1 MIKRN
6 CIKVLI
12 GVVAATSIASCGDS
26 GDHDATPTA
35 TLETTPPT
43 ESSVSPTTEPASGP
57 ASTAT
62 TTAQIYAGTP
72 PPTIVFDDSAAR
84 QFWTPVPAGATPE
97 QWQPEY
103 LTREELTRYEP
114 LVDPDPAS
122 WDIPPEGI
130 TPEYAKRVLTYLLT
144 LESAILKNAVTIGPS
159 DLRVSNS
166 TFAIYAISGEGTFVG
181 DFNEKVD
188 ELATGEAQ
196 WRTLSDV
203 RVEDIEQTTMLSGE
217 LPCMFVHV
225 TYALSTAGGS
235 SAQNQW
241 FAVVRDATANWLNPT
256 KWRLATTAPNDI
268 ANLRDYSCEAGDPT
282 S

>member
-35 TLETTPPT
+35 TLQTTPPT

-130 TPEYAKRVLTYLLT
+130 TPDYAKRVFSYIQTLQTAIVRAGVVIGVQEARVRNSVHAPYTGMLADDFVNRLDETYRSRNNTWGALT
-144 LESAILKNAVTIGPS
+144 
-159 DLRVSNS
+159 
-166 TFAIYAISGEGTFVG
+166 
-181 DFNEKVD
+181 
-188 ELATGEAQ
+188 
-196 WRTLSDV
+196 
-203 RVEDIEQTTMLSGE
+203 DIEVHEVTSSIGDQP
-217 LPCMFVHV
+217 PCMFVHV
-225 TYALSTAGGS
+225 SYQLVAESDESPSDVWQA
-235 SAQNQW
+235 
-241 FAVVRDATANWLNPT
+241 FVRDSYPNWLNPT
-256 KWRLATTAPNDI
+256 GWRQITTTPADTDD
-268 ANLRDYSCEAGDPT
+268 LDRYSCAAVGDAL
-282 S
+282 